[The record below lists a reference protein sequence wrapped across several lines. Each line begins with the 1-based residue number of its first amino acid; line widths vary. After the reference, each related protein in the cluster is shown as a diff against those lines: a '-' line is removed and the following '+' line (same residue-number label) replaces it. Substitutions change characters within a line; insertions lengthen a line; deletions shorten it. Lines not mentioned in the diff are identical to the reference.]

1 MTTTATLIN
10 AFEVAPE
17 AESAFLENWARVA
30 EFLEAQHGFIEAAL
44 NRCAPGSRFRFTAEM
59 KFTSQDR
66 LWSSIQ
72 QPEFRQ
78 LLRLSDLPNVPKLCD
93 LFLRPQVRVAA

>member
-17 AESAFLENWARVA
+17 AESAFLENWSRVA
-30 EFLEAQHGFIEAAL
+30 EFLEVQQGFLGAAL
-44 NRCAPGSRFRFTAEM
+44 ERCAPDSRFRFTAEM

-78 LLRLSDLPNVPKLCD
+78 LLRLGDLPNVPKVCD
-93 LFLRPQVRVAA
+93 LFLRPQARAAA